1 MKQRYQVQPQSET
14 PQQEDASFRVCLC
27 TMLVILALFG
37 LTSFFLWLSIDPQRG
52 PDKGSG
58 DNTAA
63 GSSYMHGHVKQDPTT
78 TKADPSLDTE
88 KVQTHIIHNKKVVT
102 NHPSTGQVIESSTT
116 TTSVSN
122 TKISAET
129 KQAQTI
135 TSHSPSEVT
144 TEAPIVTIINKT
156 PTFKSTTVEETESST
171 GYYSNNPVTWNSEG
185 IYVDDNVTE
194 ETNESSTTS
203 YTNDPVIFNSNQ
215 SYFNNTSPVES
226 TETTSYYSGN
236 PVAWNPGSPYF
247 ENTTSVSESNL
258 KVTTESSTES
268 FSQLNLTGIS
278 QKTEDSSVISS
289 TITTTEVQYIQN
301 NSSIDKINKLVTEFE
316 VKTFSTTENDVDE
329 NIMKSKRLPFETT
342 TEEVSSTVTPGSIS
356 NTVTN
361 ESNITELTSTHSTIT
376 NSSVDDTAANE
387 SDITES
393 TSTHSTSTESSV
405 EKAETVTEE
414 TATSALSKNL
424 TENTDYEEYTPQD
437 SSTSSEAVSM
447 RETSTAQT
455 PGSTSNTVTNESNIT
470 ELTSTHSTITNS
482 SVDDTAANESDITES
497 TSTHSTST
505 ESSVEKAETVTEE
518 TATSALSKNLTE
530 NTDYEEYTSQDSS
543 TSSEAVFMRETSTAR
558 TCCIPAAPACPVC
571 PTLQNPT
578 TTTVTET
585 TPATVDKVCETKECY
600 ATAGRMLSLVD
611 VTVDPCK
618 DFYSYACG
626 GILDNPTVLEE
637 DPEIDVWD
645 RIKKAVKAIS
655 PLSPASHQKL
665 KNYYEGCVHYDKL
678 ISEEERKIEGRNIL
692 DDLALFLN
700 ATSDIENNFT
710 QLLINLFKLLL
721 IFLNVT

>member
-52 PDKGSG
+52 PDKVSG
-58 DNTAA
+58 DNPASD
-63 GSSYMHGHVKQDPTT
+63 SSSLYGHVKQNPTT
-78 TKADPSLDTE
+78 TRDDPSKDKE
-88 KVQTHIIHNKKVVT
+88 KVQTHDSVIHNETVVT
-102 NHPSTGQVIESSTT
+102 NHPSTDHVTETSTRT
-116 TTSVSN
+116 TPVSN
-122 TKISAET
+122 TKISVKT
-129 KQAQTI
+129 KQAQTT

-144 TEAPIVTIINKT
+144 TKVPIVTIINET
-156 PTFKSTTVEETESST
+156 ETSKSTTVDETESST
-171 GYYSNNPVTWNSEG
+171 GYYINNPVTWNSEG
-185 IYVDDNVTE
+185 IYIDDNVTE

-203 YTNDPVIFNSNQ
+203 YINDPVIFNSSQ
-215 SYFNNTSPVES
+215 SYFINTSAVES
-226 TETTSYYSGN
+226 SETTSYYISN
-236 PVAWNPGSPYF
+236 PVVWNPGSSYF

-268 FSQLNLTGIS
+268 FSQLNLTGIP

-289 TITTTEVQYIQN
+289 TITTTEVQYIIQN
-301 NSSIDKINKLVTEFE
+301 NSLIDKINKLVKEFE
-316 VKTFSTTENDVDE
+316 VETFSTTENDVDE
-329 NIMKSKRLPFETT
+329 SEDNVGKNMMKSERLVVPFETT
-342 TEEVSSTVTPGSIS
+342 TEEVSSIVTPGSSS
-356 NTVTN
+356 NTVAN

-414 TATSALSKNL
+414 TATSALSENSTK
-424 TENTDYEEYTPQD
+424 NTDYEEYTPQD
-437 SSTSSEAVSM
+437 SSTSSEAV
-447 RETSTAQT
+447 
-455 PGSTSNTVTNESNIT
+455 
-470 ELTSTHSTITNS
+470 
-482 SVDDTAANESDITES
+482 
-497 TSTHSTST
+497 
-505 ESSVEKAETVTEE
+505 
-518 TATSALSKNLTE
+518 
-530 NTDYEEYTSQDSS
+530 
-543 TSSEAVFMRETSTAR
+543 FMSETSTAR
-558 TCCIPAAPACPVC
+558 TCSIPAAPACPVC

-585 TPATVDKVCETKECY
+585 TPAIVDKVCETKECY

-611 VTVDPCK
+611 VTVDPCE

-645 RIKKAVKAIS
+645 RMKKAVKAIS

-678 ISEEERKIEGRNIL
+678 ISEEERKIEGPNSDRVFV
-692 DDLALFLN
+692 LFL
-700 ATSDIENNFT
+700 AEP
-710 QLLINLFKLLL
+710 
-721 IFLNVT
+721 VTRLYEGTVSGGGDTTGPDRISLPGLAKAKYGRE